1 MLETMLS
8 KNEFNFNAL
17 EKEIYRI
24 GCEFAS
30 SLMERVLQSM
40 DEHLEKTRDKKQL
53 RHKGTHRT
61 TLKTLMGE
69 VPYDRTLYETKLEN
83 GEKYQTTP
91 MSFF

>member
-30 SLMERVLQSM
+30 GLMERVLQSM

-61 TLKTLMGE
+61 TTKNVETI
-69 VPYDRTLYETKLEN
+69 VPYVT
-83 GEKYQTTP
+83 GEKRLYFIRHRRTKPQ
-91 MSFF
+91 